1 MKTMKRNEEEEEDK
15 CSECVFTAHSAKER
29 KTTTIHE
36 PKVHTWTSIAKSLF
50 AGGIAGGVSRTA
62 VAPLERLKILQQV
75 QRSDGDGVRNGVQRI
90 EHDFT
95 KRWSERVFY
104 RERGELHTD
113 CSELRGEVL
122 LLRTHNG
129 CDISVSEDFRPGV
142 RDERV

>member
-1 MKTMKRNEEEEEDK
+1 MDIDREIAVCRRDRRWGLEDRGGTFGTI
-15 CSECVFTAHSAKER
+15 EDFTAS
-29 KTTTIHE
+29 
-36 PKVHTWTSIAKSLF
+36 P
-50 AGGIAGGVSRTA
+50 
-62 VAPLERLKILQQV
+62 
-75 QRSDGDGVRNGVQRI
+75 RSDGDGVRNGVQRI
-90 EHDFT
+90 EHNFT
-95 KRWSERVFY
+95 KRLSERVFY